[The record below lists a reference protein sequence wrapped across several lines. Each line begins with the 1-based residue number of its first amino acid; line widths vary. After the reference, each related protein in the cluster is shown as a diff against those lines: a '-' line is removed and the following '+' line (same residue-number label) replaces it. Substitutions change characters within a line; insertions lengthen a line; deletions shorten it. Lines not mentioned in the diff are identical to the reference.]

1 MLARPPA
8 MLITGA
14 FAALGVETDG
24 VEATAGA
31 GHPPQSRRSDVA
43 DLIATLLKKP

>member
-14 FAALGVETDG
+14 FAALGIETDG

-31 GHPPQSRRSDVA
+31 GNTPQSRRSHIA
-43 DLIATLLKKP
+43 DLF